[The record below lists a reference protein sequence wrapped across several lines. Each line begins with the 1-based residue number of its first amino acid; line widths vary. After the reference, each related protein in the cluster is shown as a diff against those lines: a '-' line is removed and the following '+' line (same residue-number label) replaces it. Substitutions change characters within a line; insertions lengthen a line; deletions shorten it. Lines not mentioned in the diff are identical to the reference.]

1 MHLDGAAPAVMG
13 RPGPFAAAKFSERG
27 GANLAPCM
35 AAGEKRADGTA
46 PTPKERGYARRILN
60 RLAARYPDIS
70 TALRYSNPFELLV
83 STVISAQTTDENVNR
98 AAPELF
104 ARWPSAEDLAA
115 ANPEEVEAVIFS
127 TGFYRQKTR
136 SIIALAQELVER
148 YGGEVPEQMDDLV
161 TLKGVGRKTAS
172 VVLAEAFGRPAIAVD
187 THVRRITNRLEL
199 TRESDPAR
207 IEQDLKALAPKHE
220 WRRLSMRII
229 QFGRDVCEAR
239 RPRCWEC
246 ELHDLCPYCPKTP
259 TPEDSP
265 S

>member
-1 MHLDGAAPAVMG
+1 MG
-13 RPGPFAAAKFSERG
+13 RKFSERG
-27 GANLAPCM
+27 GASNLALGM

-70 TALRYSNPFELLV
+70 TALRYANPFELLV

-115 ANPEEVEAVIFS
+115 ADPEEVESVIFS

-136 SIIALAQELVER
+136 SIIALSQDLVDR
-148 YGGEVPEQMDDLV
+148 YGGEVPERMDDLV

-172 VVLAEAFGRPAIAVD
+172 VVLAEAFGLPAIAVD

-207 IEQDLKALAPKHE
+207 IEQDLKSLAPKHE

-246 ELHDLCPYCPKTP
+246 ELHDLCPYYPKTL
-259 TPEDSP
+259 TPEDARS
-265 S
+265 